1 MAHKSPL
8 DTQARGRRCLTECQR
23 VGDVLSTLYPSSS
36 SYSSHTFPLRPI
48 PRVLPY
54 SVPHGLT
61 LPPIL
66 LLARAILLLAGD
78 DVHAA
83 GAPTL
88 DADKSLTLTSMA
100 RHRRAPRRWD

>member
-8 DTQARGRRCLTECQR
+8 DRQARGRQCLTECQR

-36 SYSSHTFPLRPI
+36 SYYFHTFPLRPI
-48 PRVLPY
+48 PRVPPY

-66 LLARAILLLAGD
+66 LLAGDTTGVDRARVYIRVTTGVNRARVYIGVTPTYLVGLATG
-78 DVHAA
+78 
-83 GAPTL
+83 T
-88 DADKSLTLTSMA
+88 
-100 RHRRAPRRWD
+100 